1 MVYAC
6 VLFYSVTHGV
16 YLVYLYTNVGPIN
29 IGRYKPKTYKRR
41 AVQTSDKYKR
51 RTITNIGLLQTSD
64 QYKRQT
70 SANVKQ
76 VQTSDQ
82 YKVKKLFP
90 FIEWS
95 NKNLP

>member
-1 MVYAC
+1 MIYTC

-51 RTITNIGLLQTSD
+51 RTITNIGS
-64 QYKRQT
+64 
-70 SANVKQ
+70 

-82 YKVKKLFP
+82 CKRKTSTNVGP
-90 FIEWS
+90 VQS
-95 NKNLP
+95 

>member
-51 RTITNIGLLQTSD
+51 RTITNIGS
-64 QYKRQT
+64 
-70 SANVKQ
+70 

-82 YKVKKLFP
+82 CKRKTSTNVGP
-90 FIEWS
+90 VQS
-95 NKNLP
+95 